1 MLVKIHPRGVSGE
14 DAIRYL
20 LSMKD
25 SNGQERKTEPEVLRG
40 NPDFTEDL
48 IETSPH
54 KNRYTSGVLSFE
66 EHPSKISQA
75 QQEEIMDLFEE
86 TALAGFERDQ
96 VNILWVRHTDKDR
109 LELNFLIPNQELDKG
124 RFVNFYY
131 DKADRPRFNAFQE
144 YTNASYGFSSPHDPE
159 RTRPVLLSKDFRR
172 GNKREIIEGVTQL
185 VSQGIA
191 AGLIENRDDV
201 IRDLQKA
208 GFTVTRVGKDY
219 LTIYNPTEPDRRG
232 VRLKGAFYGESF
244 TSVQGL
250 AEEHRRSVSEY
261 QQDAGQRAEHF
272 KSERERE
279 IQARDAFI
287 RKRYYRDGQS
297 LSFGIGPEPTQSQ
310 REHDPQGEMVLPGRD
325 SAVHDRDY
333 ADVLIRELDGEA
345 HHPDANGNRELGS
358 RSRGVGIPH
367 GNLRGERIHSD
378 RSGEPGHPGEA
389 GKNLGGWG
397 ESQAHRDVRLYLQ
410 TAEEGA
416 INDRSRTALSQSL
429 RSLDRT
435 LRSDGTPYD
444 GVAQRF
450 FRTVASLG
458 TTMER
463 FIEAR
468 RASFQRVRET
478 FQSWE
483 SGLRA
488 WNQSVEGAR
497 SATLRVIHAAQ
508 RFTKTLEA
516 QQREIEQQEREAAR
530 NRGMDWTM

>member
-40 NPDFTEDL
+40 NPSLTSDL
-48 IETSPH
+48 IETCPH

-66 EHPSKISQA
+66 EHPNTISQVK
-75 QQEEIMDLFEE
+75 QEEIMDLFEE
-86 TALAGFERDQ
+86 TALAGFEGDQ

-185 VSQGIA
+185 VGQRIA

-201 IRDLQKA
+201 IHDLKEA

-244 TSVQGL
+244 RSINGL
-250 AEEHRRSVSEY
+250 AEEHQRSISEY
-261 QQDAGQRAEHF
+261 QQDAGQRVEHF

-279 IQARDAFI
+279 IQARDTFI

-297 LSFGIGPEPTQSQ
+297 LSFGIGPELTQSQ
-310 REHDPQGEMVLPGRD
+310 REHDPQGEEVLPGRD
-325 SAVHDRDY
+325 SVVLDRDF

-345 HHPDANGNRELGS
+345 HHPDANGDRELGS
-358 RSRGVGIPH
+358 RSRGIGFSDSDLPREGV
-367 GNLRGERIHSD
+367 HSD
-378 RSGEPGHPGEA
+378 RSKESDRPGET
-389 GKNLGGWG
+389 GKNLDRWR
-397 ESQAHRDVRLYLQ
+397 ESQAHGDVRMYLQ
-410 TAEEGA
+410 TAEEGV
-416 INDRSRTALSQSL
+416 ISDRSRTALSQSV

-435 LRSDGTPYD
+435 LRSDRAPDD

-450 FRTVASLG
+450 FRTAASLG

-468 RASFQRVRET
+468 RTSFQRIRET

-483 SGLRA
+483 SDLRA
-488 WNQSVEGAR
+488 WNESIG
-497 SATLRVIHAAQ
+497 RVWSTTVQVINAAK

-516 QQREIEQQEREAAR
+516 QQREVEQQGRAAAR
-530 NRGMDWTM
+530 NQGNDFTM